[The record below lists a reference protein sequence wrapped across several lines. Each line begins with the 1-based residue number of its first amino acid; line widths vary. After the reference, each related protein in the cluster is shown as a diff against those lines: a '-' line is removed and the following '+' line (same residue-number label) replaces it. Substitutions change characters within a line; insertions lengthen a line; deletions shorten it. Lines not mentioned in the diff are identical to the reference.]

1 MKSMILTTIVL
12 IAVGALLTLVGCGS
26 RTTTIAL
33 EAADRQ
39 AAQNQELARLD
50 REHAAARKELVNLH
64 QQVQTERQC
73 LATGWHDLQAER
85 NTVIQERRTESLV
98 GQLVPVLLLAIA
110 ALFVW
115 RMTNRWLDYR
125 TAPTLLEQPSVS
137 VTATPL
143 PGRNELFRPDAIL
156 PLSLGD
162 PDESPRDDHDP
173 GA

>member
-1 MKSMILTTIVL
+1 VKSMILTTIVL
-12 IAVGALLTLVGCGS
+12 VAVGALLTLVGCGS
-26 RTTTIAL
+26 RTTSIAL

-64 QQVQTERQC
+64 QQVQTERQF

-98 GQLVPVLLLAIA
+98 GQLIPVLLLAIA

-125 TAPTLLEQPSVS
+125 TAPTLIEQRSES
-137 VTATPL
+137 MTSAPL
-143 PGRNELFRPDAIL
+143 PAQDELPRHDAFL
-156 PLSLGD
+156 PLTLGD